1 MNTINITLRESY
13 ATPVAEEVNLNN
25 LQSLLVSLSIKG
37 EIEDFEEGE
46 EL

>member
-1 MNTINITLRESY
+1 MNNIIRREPYLAPSIEDMRL
-13 ATPVAEEVNLNN
+13 TN
-25 LQSLLVSLSIKG
+25 LQHLLVSLSIKG